1 MDVPSPRIPVGQ
13 TKVEKGISRPKNLS
27 SHPAGDWNKESRMWV
42 SKHPTKYTYRLYIYI
57 YIHGPMVVIQ
67 QETFMDFRMQRKLQ
81 SKYLILTKSSQV

>member
-42 SKHPTKYTYRLYIYI
+42 SKHPTKYTYILYITVYIYI
-57 YIHGPMVVIQ
+57 YTWSYG
-67 QETFMDFRMQRKLQ
+67 RYSAGNL
-81 SKYLILTKSSQV
+81 YGL

>member
-42 SKHPTKYTYRLYIYI
+42 SKHPTKYT
-57 YIHGPMVVIQ
+57 
-67 QETFMDFRMQRKLQ
+67 
-81 SKYLILTKSSQV
+81 